1 MHEDEK
7 SRRIS
12 PVLIFNEFQNRPFT
26 EGRRCIRGGVLKIH
40 APSQTATCLSS
51 ALARRARLWPKRQP
65 ISHVRHHNVLNRR
78 TLSLGVARI
87 LRLRGFSVA
96 IAAHARF
103 FGAAG

>member
-40 APSQTATCLSS
+40 ALSQTATCLSS
-51 ALARRARLWPKRQP
+51 CHDGLGNAGSAYFMHLPQRLESAR
-65 ISHVRHHNVLNRR
+65 
-78 TLSLGVARI
+78 
-87 LRLRGFSVA
+87 FSVCWLL
-96 IAAHARF
+96 HF
-103 FGAAG
+103 